1 MRRLR
6 RQRLGYAAHAG
17 SIALLCA
24 PLLLGATAQPA
35 AALTIV
41 PSFDSTISN
50 DPNAA
55 AIESAIQ
62 LAIAPYAGFTDAVTV
77 NILYQASHAGT
88 SAYLGE
94 SGSAFYHQ
102 TYATYTGL
110 LAADAAGY
118 GNTTEQSAVA
128 HLSSGNVAQSVLA
141 TAADLRA
148 LGCGTCIGNIGSI
161 NLTNNS
167 LVYGGTYDGA
177 IAINLSQPL
186 QFSRNGNGTIN
197 SGFYDAIGVIQHE
210 TGEVLGIGGSGS
222 ILNDVGSG
230 STPPTIGGQTTIG
243 ALDLFR
249 YSAAG
254 TASLTTSSSASSYF
268 SVDGGTTSI
277 AHFNQSS
284 NGDFGDWL
292 LGTGHVQDAF
302 TPSGQVANF
311 SLSSPEG
318 LALQAIGYDVPE
330 PASLALLG
338 AGIMAL
344 TGLRLRP
351 RRRIAA

>member
-6 RQRLGYAAHAG
+6 RHRLRHAVSAG
-17 SIALLCA
+17 SVALLCA
-24 PLLLGATAQPA
+24 PLLLGLTAQPA
-35 AALTIV
+35 AALSII
-41 PSFDSTISN
+41 PNFDSTITS

-55 AIESAIQ
+55 AIEAAIT
-62 LAIAPYAGFTDAVTV
+62 LALSPYAMFSDPVTV

-88 SAYLGE
+88 SSYLGE
-94 SGSAFYHQ
+94 SGSAFYQ
-102 TYATYTGL
+102 NSYAAYTGA
-110 LAADAAGY
+110 LATDAASY
-118 GNTTEQSAVA
+118 GNSVEQSGVT

-148 LGCGTCIGNIGSI
+148 LGCGGCAGTISSI
-161 NLTNNS
+161 NLSNNT
-167 LVYGGTYDGA
+167 LVTGGSYDGA

-186 QFSRNGNGTIN
+186 QFSRNANGTIN
-197 SGFYDAIGVIQHE
+197 GGFYDAISVIQHE
-210 TGEVLGIGGSGS
+210 TDEVLGIGGSGS

-230 STPPTIGGQTTIG
+230 STPPSIGGQTTIG

-254 TASLTTSSSASSYF
+254 TPSLTTSGSASSYF
-268 SVDGGTTSI
+268 SLDGGTTHI
-277 AHFNQSS
+277 ASFNQSS

-292 LGTGHVQDAF
+292 VGTGHVQDAF
-302 TPSGQVANF
+302 TPSGQVANV
-311 SLSSPEG
+311 SATSPEG

-330 PASLALLG
+330 PASLALLAVG
-338 AGIMAL
+338 AAFV
-344 TGLRLRP
+344 TGLRRRP